1 MRRWPVNL
9 MTKLIALVLA
19 ISIFAVACGG
29 GTETNPE
36 KLIPEGSN
44 LIAQVNLAGILSS
57 DAVASVVA
65 SLQEKDDSDP
75 PSLDELFDQA
85 IGATG
90 IDFRQ
95 VSRLVFFG
103 DVSRDDEFPGL
114 ILKGTFNEVAI
125 LEVLARLEG
134 KPSTSVYK
142 GRRVYGPD
150 GDAEGPSLAFLEGD
164 ILVLGTIEAVRAVI
178 DVQEG
183 DRRRV
188 SGAVPDALADL
199 GHGLLSLAV
208 EVPSEEL
215 PDQLSDLGDIP
226 FFGDSSQALSA
237 ILEPLQDLEIL
248 GLALAQN
255 GQILILRVNL
265 DFASEDSA
273 SSVGNVLNGILTLAS
288 GLIPDA
294 EVRDLLEN
302 LEVSSDGS
310 RLTLRLEVAASEIGS
325 LVGARGESQPQPHPQ
340 PRRVSVEAESLE
352 TSILSLMVDKG
363 LTSVSVPTTATNDFT
378 SLDFDP
384 GPGVAYLLDYL
395 RQPTTNL
402 SDISQIRLLA
412 PMSLKDPYHK
422 DQFTYNEP
430 SDSFTC
436 PQGQTLKFIRIQ
448 HTNGVPLRLYRA
460 SEAVCQVCPAF
471 GVCTRAKE
479 IGRSLAIGPHDA
491 VLRRHRAW
499 MSTSAA
505 REAYKLR
512 KQLVEPV
519 FGIIKE
525 QQGARRFLLRGL
537 VNVAAEWTML
547 ATAFNLRTLWRVWRS
562 SPFIGLFNGPEPC
575 PVS

>member
-19 ISIFAVACGG
+19 ISIFAAACGG

-36 KLIPEGSN
+36 KLIPDGSN
-44 LIAQVNLAGILSS
+44 LIVQVNLAGILSS
-57 DAVASVVA
+57 DALASVVT
-65 SLQEKDDSDP
+65 SLQKDEVDP
-75 PSLDELFDQA
+75 QSLDELFDQG

-103 DVSRDDEFPGL
+103 DVSRDDEFTGL
-114 ILKGTFNEVAI
+114 ILKGTFNEAAI
-125 LEVLARLEG
+125 LEVLARLAG

-142 GRRVYGPD
+142 SRRVYGPD
-150 GDAEGPSLAFLEGD
+150 GDTDGLSLGFLEGD

-183 DRRRV
+183 DRGRV
-188 SGAVPDALADL
+188 SGAVPDALDDL
-199 GHGLLSLAV
+199 GRGLLSLAV
-208 EVPSEEL
+208 EVPSEDL

-226 FFGDSSQALSA
+226 FFGDSSQGLSA

-310 RLTLRLEVAASEIGS
+310 RLTIRLEVAVSEIGS
-325 LVGARGESQPQPHPQ
+325 LVGARGEAQPQPP
-340 PRRVSVEAESLE
+340 PRVSSVEAESLQ
-352 TSILSLMVDKG
+352 TGILSLMVDKG

-402 SDISQIRLLA
+402 YYCWNDQGLVFGGQDTPGQCPRRVLA
-412 PMSLKDPYHK
+412 PVKAPQPIKLGEGIEIMPTKDHVP
-422 DQFTYNEP
+422 E
-430 SDSFTC
+430 
-436 PQGQTLKFIRIQ
+436 GQTVTYSTTPPTSGDHWRIWADCGFYEDGLPDELITHNLEHGNIVVSYNLADQ
-448 HTNGVPLRLYRA
+448 PDIDTLR
-460 SEAVCQVCPAF
+460 
-471 GVCTRAKE
+471 
-479 IGRSLAIGPHDA
+479 A
-491 VLRRHRAW
+491 VLDGID
-499 MSTSAA
+499 
-505 REAYKLR
+505 
-512 KQLVEPV
+512 LVEEWGVIRSYEKIPQ
-519 FGIIKE
+519 E
-525 QQGARRFLLRGL
+525 S
-537 VNVAAEWTML
+537 VALAAWGRLDTMQYL
-547 ATAFNLRTLWRVWRS
+547 DRERIATFFDAFAGQL
-562 SPFIGLFNGPEPC
+562 GPEVIAC
-575 PVS
+575 